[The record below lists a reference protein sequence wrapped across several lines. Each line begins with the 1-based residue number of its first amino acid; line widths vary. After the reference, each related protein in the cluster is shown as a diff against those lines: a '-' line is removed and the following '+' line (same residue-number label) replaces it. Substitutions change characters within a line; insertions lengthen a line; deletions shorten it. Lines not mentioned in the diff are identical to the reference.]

1 MYDLFS
7 FNIVFNISIFYV
19 LVGFILI
26 AAMIQ
31 GDSFTILCTNSK
43 LLFNDLNIY
52 LIEDDR
58 FEDNTISSSLFIFGP
73 DIKNQTFCDLN
84 MYLVIKGIHTS
95 GLFVWPNIAYIIILF
110 CWRLVLGFVWVFNV
124 WFNQYVLRFIL
135 KFLNQFKTSAT

>member
-1 MYDLFS
+1 
-7 FNIVFNISIFYV
+7 
-19 LVGFILI
+19 
-26 AAMIQ
+26 MIQ

-73 DIKNQTFCDLN
+73 DIKNKTFCDLN
-84 MYLVIKGIHTS
+84 IYLVIKSIHNS

-110 CWRLVLGFVWVFNV
+110 G
-124 WFNQYVLRFIL
+124 
-135 KFLNQFKTSAT
+135 